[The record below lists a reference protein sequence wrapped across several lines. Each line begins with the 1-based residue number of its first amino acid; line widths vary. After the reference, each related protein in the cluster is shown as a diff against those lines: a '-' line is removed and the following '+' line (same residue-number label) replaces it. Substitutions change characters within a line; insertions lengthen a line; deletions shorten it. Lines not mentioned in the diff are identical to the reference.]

1 MSQLSEDRFDRL
13 VADERNREH
22 PPLNDWE
29 TIAARAREEGLIYHG
44 RQTRW
49 SAGRGWMQAAAAVVL
64 LVGGVAIGRATTALP
79 TTSDASSVATA
90 EPVAISPDASP
101 ASRQGAPSF
110 SSVEEAWTTLN
121 RAGAEYQRASAFIA
135 ADNAASE
142 TTRDSASI
150 YRARLAALEQLMS
163 ATQTA
168 RAIAPRDP
176 VINQYYLATMGARE
190 ATQQLVARPAGLRLN
205 GF

>member
-1 MSQLSEDRFDRL
+1 MSHLSEDRFDRL

-22 PPLNDWE
+22 PPLNSWE
-29 TIAARAREEGLIYHG
+29 TIAARARDEDLIHYE
-44 RQTRW
+44 RQSGW
-49 SAGRGWMQAAAAVVL
+49 SASRPWMQAAAAVVL
-64 LVGGVAIGRATTALP
+64 LVGGIAIGRATTALP
-79 TTSDASSVATA
+79 TTSDTSSVAPT
-90 EPVAISPDASP
+90 EPATTSPDASP

-135 ADNAASE
+135 ANNAESE

-150 YRARLAALEQLMS
+150 YRARLAALEQVMS